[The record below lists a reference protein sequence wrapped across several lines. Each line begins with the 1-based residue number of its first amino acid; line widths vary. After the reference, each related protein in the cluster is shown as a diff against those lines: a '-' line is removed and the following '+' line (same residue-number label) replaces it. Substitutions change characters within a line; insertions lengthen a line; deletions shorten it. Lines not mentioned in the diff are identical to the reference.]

1 MIINN
6 SVHDNGK
13 GKLEFLLAML
23 ANAIYFYNNCIG
35 RAMFNVSFSIIHLSM
50 KLAKHLISKVNFVV
64 LNNTWL
70 SMARFSYITFI
81 SETLEM
87 IP

>member
-35 RAMFNVSFSIIHLSM
+35 RAMLMYHSL
-50 KLAKHLISKVNFVV
+50 
-64 LNNTWL
+64 
-70 SMARFSYITFI
+70 
-81 SETLEM
+81 
-87 IP
+87 